1 MNTRLITSTH
11 NLCFRAKVRMYTPV
25 IPSFTIQTWDAKWNK
40 LHGTSIMMT
49 LQTYVLTKKEISTFA
64 VFIHKIW
71 KSMMALTVLKF
82 NEVSK

>member
-1 MNTRLITSTH
+1 M
-11 NLCFRAKVRMYTPV
+11 RMYTPV
-25 IPSFTIQTWDAKWNK
+25 IPSFTIQTWGAKWYK
-40 LHGTSIMMT
+40 LHGPAIMMT